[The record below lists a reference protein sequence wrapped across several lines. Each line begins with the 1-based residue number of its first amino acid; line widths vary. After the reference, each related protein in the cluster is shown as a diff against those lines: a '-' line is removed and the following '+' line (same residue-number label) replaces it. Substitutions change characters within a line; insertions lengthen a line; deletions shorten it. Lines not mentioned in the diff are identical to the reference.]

1 MKMYLRFI
9 LAFILTKI
17 KSFLPDSS
25 KVNERLN
32 HLLIILIGSNHSR
45 RLDNLK
51 KIIKNRPLY
60 DYELINFEYFS
71 PINNYKRISIF
82 VGDSHSEF
90 YGRNFNLN
98 SNKNKKNLFL
108 TYHTGPT
115 LLSTFGTSSQLIKR
129 IYNFIIFIKNY
140 NLNKTSSLNI
150 IFSLGEI
157 DIRNFYYQVLKLDKS
172 FKNEKILTKFIVNS
186 FLENFLNLQDILK
199 KNKIKKIKF
208 FFKDITPTT
217 YRKNYNPKTI
227 KDLERIRK
235 NNSSF
240 PVIGELKKRIY
251 WREILSNK
259 IKTKCRNNNIKF
271 IELSKENFNKI
282 GCLNKLKTF
291 DNSHISDLKLL
302 REVQLKVF

>member
-17 KSFLPDSS
+17 KSFLADPS
-25 KVNERLN
+25 KVNEKLN
-32 HLLIILIGSNHSR
+32 YLLIILIGSNHPR
-45 RLDNLK
+45 RLHNLK
-51 KIIKNRPLY
+51 KIITNKPLY
-60 DYELINFEYFS
+60 DHELINFKYFS
-71 PINNYKRISIF
+71 PMNNYKRISIF
-82 VGDSHSEF
+82 VGDSHAEF

-129 IYNFIIFIKNY
+129 IYDFIIFIQNH

-217 YRKNYNPKTI
+217 YNKNYNPKTI

-235 NNSSF
+235 NNSF
-240 PVIGELKKRIY
+240 PVIGELKKRIH

>member
-32 HLLIILIGSNHSR
+32 YLLIIIIGSNHSR
-45 RLDNLK
+45 RLGNLK
-51 KIIKNRPLY
+51 KIIKNRSLY
-60 DYELINFEYFS
+60 DYELINFKYFC

-186 FLENFLNLQDILK
+186 FLENFLNLQKMLK
-199 KNKIKKIKF
+199 KNKIKKVKF

-217 YRKNYNPKTI
+217 YKKSYNPKTI
-227 KDLERIRK
+227 KDLEKIRK
-235 NNSSF
+235 NNPF
-240 PVIGELKKRIY
+240 PVIGELKKRIH
-251 WREILSNK
+251 WRKILSNQ
-259 IKTKCRNNNIKF
+259 IKKKCRNKNIKF
-271 IELSKENFNKI
+271 IELNKENFNKN

-291 DNSHISDLKLL
+291 DNGHISDLKLL
-302 REVQLKVF
+302 SDVQLKVF

>member
-9 LAFILTKI
+9 LALILTKI

-186 FLENFLNLQDILK
+186 FLENFLNLQNMLK
-199 KNKIKKIKF
+199 KNKIKK
-208 FFKDITPTT
+208 
-217 YRKNYNPKTI
+217 
-227 KDLERIRK
+227 
-235 NNSSF
+235 
-240 PVIGELKKRIY
+240 VIIQ
-251 WREILSNK
+251 
-259 IKTKCRNNNIKF
+259 
-271 IELSKENFNKI
+271 
-282 GCLNKLKTF
+282 
-291 DNSHISDLKLL
+291 KLL
-302 REVQLKVF
+302 KI

>member
-9 LAFILTKI
+9 LALILTKI

-172 FKNEKILTKFIVNS
+172 FKNEKKLTNFIVDCFS
-186 FLENFLNLQDILK
+186 ENFLNLKKILK
-199 KNKIKKIKF
+199 KNNFKKVKF

-217 YRKNYNPKTI
+217 YSNNYNPKNNI
-227 KDLERIRK
+227 GLEKIRYFHP
-235 NNSSF
+235 S
-240 PVIGELKKRIY
+240 PVIGSLKQRVY
-251 WREILSNK
+251 WRNILSNQVK
-259 IKTKCRNNNIKF
+259 IMCKRNNINF
-271 IELSKENFNKI
+271 IHLKKTNFAKNGSI
-282 GCLNKLKTF
+282 NKLKTF
-291 DNSHISDLKLL
+291 DHFHISNLELL
-302 REVQLKVF
+302 EDVQTKIK

>member
-1 MKMYLRFI
+1 
-9 LAFILTKI
+9 
-17 KSFLPDSS
+17 
-25 KVNERLN
+25 
-32 HLLIILIGSNHSR
+32 LLIILIGSNHSR

-129 IYNFIIFIKNY
+129 IYDFIIFIQNY

-251 WREILSNK
+251 WREIVSNK

-291 DNSHISDLKLL
+291 DNGHISDFKLL
-302 REVQLKVF
+302 SDVQLKVF